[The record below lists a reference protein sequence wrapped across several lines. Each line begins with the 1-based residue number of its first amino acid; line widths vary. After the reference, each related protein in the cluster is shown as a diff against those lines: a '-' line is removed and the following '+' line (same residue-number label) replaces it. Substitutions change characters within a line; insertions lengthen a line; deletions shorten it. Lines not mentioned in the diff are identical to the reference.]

1 MLSKGGSASV
11 LTIGALLLLRAALGT
26 GEQHLRGGAAVGQ
39 VHVQPGQGDGVL
51 DDGRDGG
58 RRRRR
63 GVLGGVAPGS
73 AVRGA
78 PPDLAQRLGE
88 EGADLIVGRGEG
100 LGVAAIAVIG
110 RRAAVVAEEGGVPEH
125 VAAAAHVHGMAE
137 VAQRRADHVQ
147 RQVAFVA
154 PLAAGVRHQ
163 AFEARELLLKI
174 HGHAAGGGLGGKI
187 SLKYSLGW
195 SLIQIQTCLLRDLC
209 QIELAFES
217 SKKEAQSF
225 KIRK

>member
-1 MLSKGGSASV
+1 MQCAEGRASV
-11 LTIGALLLLRAALGT
+11 LTVRALLLLRRARRT
-26 GEQHLRGGAAVGQ
+26 GEQHLGGGAAVGH

-51 DDGRDGG
+51 DDGRDG

-63 GVLGGVAPGS
+63 RRVLGGVAAGS
-73 AVRGA
+73 AVRRA

-88 EGADLIVGRGEG
+88 EGANLVVGRGEG
-100 LGVAAIAVIG
+100 LGVAAVPVIG

-125 VAAAAHVHGMAE
+125 VAAAAHVHGVAE

-147 RQVAFVA
+147 RQVTFVA

-174 HGHAAGGGLGGKI
+174 HGDEGGRRGGGG
-187 SLKYSLGW
+187 
-195 SLIQIQTCLLRDLC
+195 
-209 QIELAFES
+209 AES
-217 SKKEAQSF
+217 EN
-225 KIRK
+225 